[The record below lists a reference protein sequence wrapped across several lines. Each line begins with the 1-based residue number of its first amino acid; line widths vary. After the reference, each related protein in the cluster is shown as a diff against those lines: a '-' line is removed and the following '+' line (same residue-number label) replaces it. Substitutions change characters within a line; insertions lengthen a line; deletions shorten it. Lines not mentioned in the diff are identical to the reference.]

1 MYYRGIGPEVDKVV
15 EEGKAY
21 TYALERC
28 LEGTVEEREE
38 FKQMLVE
45 WYYSGNWIKEEMAQV
60 TNPAGRTGSLA
71 DALAGADVFIGVSA
85 PGVVTT

>member
-45 WYYSGNWIKEEMAQV
+45 WYYSGNWIKEE
-60 TNPAGRTGSLA
+60 
-71 DALAGADVFIGVSA
+71 
-85 PGVVTT
+85 